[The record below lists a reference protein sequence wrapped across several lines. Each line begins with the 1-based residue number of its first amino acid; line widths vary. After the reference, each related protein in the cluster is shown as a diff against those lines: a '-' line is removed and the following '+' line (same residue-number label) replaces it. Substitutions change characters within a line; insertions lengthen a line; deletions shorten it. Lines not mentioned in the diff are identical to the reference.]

1 MKKFFLFLSLVIS
14 QLVCFAQKSEIKDF
28 FENYVSEINNLAVT
42 KDVNKVTAYLS
53 PDFQV
58 NRTFIGP
65 NGRVERTVLSVNAYV
80 KGLLAYVGER
90 DIQPNIKIEEISKVI
105 EGPTVATIS
114 AVLSMNM
121 KVDGELAEQ
130 GGFVVNY
137 GIAKNDQGEWKMV
150 HSDVVRTLIQR
161 NIGNCPT
168 RFYERETAL
177 VAELYYPAGFEYKS
191 ELEAFNFKTIDKQR
205 FISNDFRQYNWDS
218 DGSLYQM
225 ENEKKTKLG
234 VATNEKEAAK
244 LILGDTYRLHC
255 LGFGRF

>member
-1 MKKFFLFLSLVIS
+1 MKALFLLLTLTIS
-14 QLVCFAQKSEIKDF
+14 QQVCFAQKGEITTF
-28 FENYVSEINNLAVT
+28 FEDFVSEINNLTVT
-42 KDVNKVTAYLS
+42 KDINKVTAYLS

-65 NGRVERTVLSVNAYV
+65 NGKVERSVLSVNAYV
-80 KGLLAYVGER
+80 KGLLAYVGDR
-90 DIQPNIKIEEISKVI
+90 DIQPNIKIEQISKVI

-121 KVDGELAEQ
+121 NVDGELAEQ

-137 GIAKNDQGEWKMV
+137 GMAKDKEGKWKMV

-168 RFYERETAL
+168 RFYERETSL

-191 ELEAFNFKTIDKQR
+191 ELEAFNFKTVDKQR
-205 FISNDFRQYNWDS
+205 FISNDFRQYSWDT
-218 DGSLYQM
+218 DGSVFHL

-234 VATNEKEAAK
+234 MATTEKEAAK
-244 LILGDTYRLHC
+244 VILGENYRVHC
-255 LGFGRF
+255 LSFGRL